1 MAKFKAKIKKGDTV
15 IIIAGKSKGAKG
27 SVLQVKKIVKGR
39 KDVIRILVEGVN
51 MVKKAVRPNPN
62 IGEQGGIQEK
72 EAFLD
77 ISNVKLFNSIENKG
91 ERVGY
96 RILENKKKVRYF
108 KKSGEL
114 VEAE

>member
-1 MAKFKAKIKKGDTV
+1 MSKIKTKIKKGDTV
-15 IIIAGKSKGAKG
+15 IVIAGKSKGAKG
-27 SVLQVKKIVKGR
+27 TVLQVKTAEQGR
-39 KDVIRILVEGVN
+39 SRILVEGVN

-62 IGEQGGIQEK
+62 IGEKGGIQEK

-77 ISNVKLFNSIENKG
+77 ISNVKLFNPIANKG

-96 RILENKKKVRYF
+96 RILEDGKKVRYF

>member
-1 MAKFKAKIKKGDTV
+1 MVKIKTKIKKSDIV
-15 IIIAGKSKGAKG
+15 IVIAGKSKGAKG
-27 SVLQVKKIVKGR
+27 AVLQVKALEKGR
-39 KDVIRILVEGVN
+39 TRVLVEGVN
-51 MVKKAVRPNPN
+51 MVKKAVKPNPN
-62 IGEQGGIQEK
+62 VGEQGGIQEK

-77 ISNVKLFNSIENKG
+77 ISNVKLFNPIENKG

-96 RILENKKKVRYF
+96 RILEDGKKVRYF